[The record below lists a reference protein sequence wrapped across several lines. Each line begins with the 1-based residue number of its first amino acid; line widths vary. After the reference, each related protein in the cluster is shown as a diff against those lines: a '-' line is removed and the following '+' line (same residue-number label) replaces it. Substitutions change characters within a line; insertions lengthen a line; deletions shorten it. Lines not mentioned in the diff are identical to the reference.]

1 MAEGKAFQFDTRMQ
15 EVYGFKA
22 LYGVHYDWDTG
33 IHRENGGESRDKTE
47 ESCRRNMEE
56 ALSAILRSLDIIDNK
71 TAKPFT
77 NETHH
82 MRLVVQLPFYR

>member
-1 MAEGKAFQFDTRMQ
+1 
-15 EVYGFKA
+15 
-22 LYGVHYDWDTG
+22 
-33 IHRENGGESRDKTE
+33 
-47 ESCRRNMEE
+47 MEE